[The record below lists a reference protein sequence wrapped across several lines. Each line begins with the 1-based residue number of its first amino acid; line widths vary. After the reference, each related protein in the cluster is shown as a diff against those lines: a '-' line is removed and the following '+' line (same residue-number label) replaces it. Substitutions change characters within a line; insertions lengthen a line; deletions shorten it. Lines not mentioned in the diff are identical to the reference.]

1 MSKSDPWKQ
10 PLAAPAVLLNLG
22 QELWLKTAGLKG
34 RLAPEIA
41 SSLGTISS
49 GRGGRCQEL
58 QGCMP
63 EIEFPPNIINPSAD
77 CRHRI
82 VEALRDYCRSLLA
95 TSELRSR
102 GALQTT
108 ARRKLDELGLRT
120 HLWCLNRAVTRAFIE
135 YEQLCREAS
144 PSAQQSTAIQQTRL
158 LQLFLSACIEEV
170 DKTLE
175 AFLACFLRARVYEAF
190 KNNKRILDAKINSNI
205 APALLCLLVQG
216 SMPRREFEIFTGLSP
231 ESAAIEVAKLEK
243 LGIMRHSSFQS
254 GWVVPRLPSWF
265 LVCIMPHLDEPLVK
279 VHQEQVRGKGHL
291 PPEA

>member
-10 PLAAPAVLLNLG
+10 PLAGPAELLNLG

-41 SSLGTISS
+41 SSLRTISS
-49 GRGGRCQEL
+49 GTGGRWQEL
-58 QGCMP
+58 QRCMP
-63 EIEFPPNIINPSAD
+63 EIELSPNIINPSAD
-77 CRHRI
+77 SRHRI

-95 TSELRSR
+95 ASELSSH
-102 GALQTT
+102 GALQAT
-108 ARRKLDELGLRT
+108 ARRELDGLGLRT
-120 HLWCLNRAVTRAFIE
+120 HLWCLNRAVTRAVTE

-144 PSAQQSTAIQQTRL
+144 PLAQQSTALQQTQFLHL
-158 LQLFLSACIEEV
+158 LLSACIEEV

-175 AFLACFLRARVYEAF
+175 AFLPSFLRARVYEAF
-190 KNNKRILDAKINSNI
+190 NNKRILDAKINGRV

-216 SMPRREFEIFTGLSP
+216 SMPRREFEMFTGLSP

-243 LGIMRHSSFQS
+243 LGIMRHSSFRS

-265 LVCIMPHLDEPLVK
+265 LACIKPHVDESLVEAP
-279 VHQEQVRGKGHL
+279 QEQVRGKGHL
-291 PPEA
+291 PPEV